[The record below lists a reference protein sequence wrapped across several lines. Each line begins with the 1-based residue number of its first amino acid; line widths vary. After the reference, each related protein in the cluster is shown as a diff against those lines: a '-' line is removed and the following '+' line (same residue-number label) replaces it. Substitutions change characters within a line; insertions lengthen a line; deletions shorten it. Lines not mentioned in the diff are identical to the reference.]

1 MGAFRPL
8 CLDCRGPGG
17 VGSCL
22 DTWTV
27 MVIVMKIMVVVK
39 MRQEASG
46 EDDVSGEDDEDN
58 ASGQDDEDDVT
69 SNSKKS

>member
-22 DTWTV
+22 HTW
-27 MVIVMKIMVVVK
+27 INGD
-39 MRQEASG
+39 RDEH
-46 EDDVSGEDDEDN
+46 DVSGEVDEHDV
-58 ASGQDDEDDVT
+58 SGRDDEDDVT